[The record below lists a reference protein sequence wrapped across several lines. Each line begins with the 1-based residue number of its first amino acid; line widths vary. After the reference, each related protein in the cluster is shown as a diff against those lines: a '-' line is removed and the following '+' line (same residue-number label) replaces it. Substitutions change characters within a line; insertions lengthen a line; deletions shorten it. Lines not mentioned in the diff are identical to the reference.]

1 MRIDPNKLDP
11 QTTRA
16 DIGYYEQV
24 DWSRTQ
30 FTKKERRVLSYRL
43 AKWRTIDKTLNTPI
57 YTHWWARYVKYDLSK
72 STVPRHTVYARIGN
86 WRDIQDA
93 INLPLWAKRWSQ
105 SEHTTEKQN

>member
-43 AKWRTIDKTLNTPI
+43 NK
-57 YTHWWARYVKYDLSK
+57 
-72 STVPRHTVYARIGN
+72 
-86 WRDIQDA
+86 
-93 INLPLWAKRWSQ
+93 
-105 SEHTTEKQN
+105 